1 MNMMPIFPCLLLAAS
16 AGAFAASPCDAPDL
30 FLKPV
35 RAESRAVSAPS
46 PLVRPYVIA
55 GLAALAVREEGDERW
70 LELAVHSAAEARR
83 QLAAVTADATVEL
96 RDARVWLRCP
106 APPTLVSAARGA
118 R

>member
-1 MNMMPIFPCLLLAAS
+1 MNTAPILPCLLLAAS
-16 AGAFAASPCDAPDL
+16 ASAFAASPCDAPDL

-35 RAESRAVSAPS
+35 RAVSAPS

-55 GLAALAVREEGDERW
+55 GLAALAVREEGDARW
-70 LELAVHSAAEARR
+70 LELAVHSADEARR
-83 QLAAVTADATVEL
+83 QLAPVAAGATVEI

-106 APPTLVSAARGA
+106 ASPPLVSAAGGA